1 MPLSEYVQTVDEY
14 RLRKTYFPCTS
25 CDSMLH
31 YILISCKPGILLRSL
46 NWHGWRESQRALSPL
61 VRALQTAPVGRH
73 HGGNRACR
81 LPVWATQESR
91 LTSLCVRH
99 QLLIW
104 LYSSCFVG
112 PNFVI
117 VNAVNGQT
125 SKNGAA
131 ACHPPRILKGCSH
144 HGNLHVAGADRDPA
158 SKLREINGRRCRVS
172 ESILQFAMQNDKAD
186 MQRQKQ
192 EVHIG
197 AYLCYECTFTLCAYS
212 VFPISFM
219 HGREVPDER
228 LETLANLAKSQKI
241 IHEVTTPS
249 ASRMIFTAVVVK
261 GEAMRPKGMSKLNI
275 DATVVQVRYKTL
287 SNNDFEIQ
295 G

>member
-1 MPLSEYVQTVDEY
+1 MNTVWEKHIFLVLVVIPCYITFWYHANQEFYCDPWTGTVGGRANVHSHRLSE
-14 RLRKTYFPCTS
+14 
-25 CDSMLH
+25 H
-31 YILISCKPGILLRSL
+31 
-46 NWHGWRESQRALSPL
+46 
-61 VRALQTAPVGRH
+61 LQTAPVGRH

-104 LYSSCFVG
+104 IYSICFAC

-144 HGNLHVAGADRDPA
+144 HCNLHVAGADRDPA
-158 SKLREINGRRCRVS
+158 SKLREVNKRRCRVS

-197 AYLCYECTFTLCAYS
+197 ACMSMLRVHFHFVC
-212 VFPISFM
+212 VFRIPNKFHARVETGGSRWAL
-219 HGREVPDER
+219 GNAGKSGQVPEDHSWGDHPLPVLHR
-228 LETLANLAKSQKI
+228 WS
-241 IHEVTTPS
+241 S
-249 ASRMIFTAVVVK
+249 
-261 GEAMRPKGMSKLNI
+261 
-275 DATVVQVRYKTL
+275 RYKGR
-287 SNNDFEIQ
+287 SNETQ
-295 G
+295 GYVKTENRCHRRASTI

>member
-1 MPLSEYVQTVDEY
+1 
-14 RLRKTYFPCTS
+14 
-25 CDSMLH
+25 MLH

-197 AYLCYECTFTLCAYS
+197 ACISMLRVHFHFVC
-212 VFPISFM
+212 VFRIPNKFHARSGGSRWALGNAGKSGQVPEDHSWGDDSQCFKGDL
-219 HGREVPDER
+219 HRCSGKGRSN
-228 LETLANLAKSQKI
+228 ETQGYVKTE
-241 IHEVTTPS
+241 HRCHRR
-249 ASRMIFTAVVVK
+249 ASTI
-261 GEAMRPKGMSKLNI
+261 
-275 DATVVQVRYKTL
+275 
-287 SNNDFEIQ
+287 
-295 G
+295 